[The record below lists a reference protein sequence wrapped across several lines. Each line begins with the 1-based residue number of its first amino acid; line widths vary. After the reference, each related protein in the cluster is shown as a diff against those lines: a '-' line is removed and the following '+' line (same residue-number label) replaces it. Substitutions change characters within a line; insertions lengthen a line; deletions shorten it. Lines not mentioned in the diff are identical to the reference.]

1 MEAGLSSGSING
13 AGLEPVARRRW
24 TKGGV
29 TIFVRRHAL
38 AWELGMA
45 SLTVVYV
52 VLAFFHDQGASSL
65 VSAGVFAL
73 AAIFVAEF
81 SLRLYDSESRVVYCR
96 KHWLDIITCIPVVGP
111 FRALRLLRL
120 LAFVR
125 LGATARGFG
134 VGAAASDKVRG
145 GTGIW
150 VLAPILIILWVAASY
165 GYYELEGGVNPRVET
180 FTDALYFSFV
190 TASTVGYGDVT
201 PVTPAGKLLTGLVIF
216 LGIGLLGFASA
227 QLTAKLLPQKN
238 ELAELRQ
245 VLERQT
251 LLIEGLSSRVEGMA
265 LVKESGSTSVA
276 AAREAQLHIATTT
289 RNLVPNASEPKVADD
304 FTRLQREVG

>member
-1 MEAGLSSGSING
+1 MRMEAGLSSGSIEG
-13 AGLEPVARRRW
+13 ARLEPMVRRRW
-24 TKGGV
+24 TGGGV
-29 TIFVRRHAL
+29 TAFVRRYGL

-45 SLTVVYV
+45 CLTVVYV
-52 VLAFFHDQGASSL
+52 VLAFFQDQGASGFI
-65 VSAGVFAL
+65 SAGVLAL

-81 SLRLYDSESRVVYCR
+81 SLRLYDSESRVGYCQ

-125 LGATARGFG
+125 LGATARSFG
-134 VGAAASDKVRG
+134 VGAAASDRVRG

-150 VLAPILIILWVAASY
+150 VLAPILVILWVAASY

-251 LLIEGLSSRVEGMA
+251 LLIEGLTSRVEGIG
-265 LVKESGSTSVA
+265 LVKDSGSSGVAFARESQVHVA
-276 AAREAQLHIATTT
+276 AST
-289 RNLVPNASEPKVADD
+289 R
-304 FTRLQREVG
+304 T